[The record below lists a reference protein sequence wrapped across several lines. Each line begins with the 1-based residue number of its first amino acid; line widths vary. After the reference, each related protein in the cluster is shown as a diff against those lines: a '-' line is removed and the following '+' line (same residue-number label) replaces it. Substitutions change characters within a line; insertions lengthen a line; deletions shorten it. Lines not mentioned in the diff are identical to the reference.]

1 MTGSENNKNPDKF
14 INQLLD
20 KTSNFLAA
28 RPGLLPL
35 LGAALITLNL
45 LLQIFPGNRYWIVD
59 SNLFLHLGLL
69 LALIGLLLIR
79 PLG

>member
-1 MTGSENNKNPDKF
+1 MTGSENHKNPDKF